1 MNDTTTSETVQIR
14 KKADVGYPVLGF
26 LFCPFLGFISLHFY
40 NKAKVNDHL
49 NEGIELELSAY
60 ELILTA
66 TMSTV
71 YKKSKFSERDFRVL
85 NE

>member
-1 MNDTTTSETVQIR
+1 MNDTATSDTVQIR

-49 NEGIELELSAY
+49 SEGIELEFSAY
-60 ELILTA
+60 EFILTV
-66 TMSTV
+66 TISTV
-71 YKKSKFSERDFRVL
+71 SKVL
-85 NE
+85 NRILY